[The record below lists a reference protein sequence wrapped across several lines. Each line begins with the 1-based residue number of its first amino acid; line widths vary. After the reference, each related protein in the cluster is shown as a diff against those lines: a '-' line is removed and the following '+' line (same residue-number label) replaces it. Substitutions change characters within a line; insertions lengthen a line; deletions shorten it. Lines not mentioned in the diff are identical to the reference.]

1 MAETGKMPC
10 PSCGAPLDVGVLTCT
25 QCGINIRTGEAYQTR
40 VERAKQTRTHP
51 ERYHQGI
58 YMGAAV
64 LFVLVMLG
72 GGMVQ
77 RRAERVIRE
86 KRELFQGSFKT
97 LEKQQVH
104 FFHALWE
111 IDSLASAE
119 RIDDARALADE
130 VVSVAEG
137 KFGEMDRDLE
147 RRQYRDDNVTWA
159 EEQEFKARKRNL
171 RNVISKAKLKRSRLS
186 H

>member
-1 MAETGKMPC
+1 MHRSLVPAITSLGFLVAFLQVPQLKAES
-10 PSCGAPLDVGVLTCT
+10 PS
-25 QCGINIRTGEAYQTR
+25 
-40 VERAKQTRTHP
+40 
-51 ERYHQGI
+51 
-58 YMGAAV
+58 AAV
-64 LFVLVMLG
+64 AREAQLVLKSHC
-72 GGMVQ
+72 
-77 RRAERVIRE
+77 AEP
-86 KRELFQGSFKT
+86 
-97 LEKQQVH
+97 
-104 FFHALWE
+104 
-111 IDSLASAE
+111 ASE